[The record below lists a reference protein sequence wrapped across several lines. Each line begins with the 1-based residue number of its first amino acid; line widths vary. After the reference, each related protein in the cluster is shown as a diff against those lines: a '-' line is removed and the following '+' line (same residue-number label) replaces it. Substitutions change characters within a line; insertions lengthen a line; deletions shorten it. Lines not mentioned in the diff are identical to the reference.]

1 MQKKIKKI
9 ENQFIYY
16 YFYDSNQ
23 LSLITVYEKKRF
35 LKKYYGS
42 YEFLYQDS
50 TLVSQTSRVEDL
62 GITESVKYFYDHLK
76 RLIKKEY
83 YNNQGQLRYT
93 LDFFY
98 QDTDSPLPY
107 SLKVLRMGEFQFFE
121 TEKSSVIQRN
131 LESFGKDFDGSFL
144 LLESIEEEK
153 NHD

>member
-35 LKKYYGS
+35 FKKYYGS

-50 TLVSQTSRVEDL
+50 ALISQTSRVEGL

-98 QDTDSPLPY
+98 KDTHAFLPY
-107 SLKVLRMGEFQFFE
+107 SLKVLRMGGLQFFE

-131 LESFGKDFDGSFL
+131 LESFKKDFDGSFL

-153 NHD
+153 KHD